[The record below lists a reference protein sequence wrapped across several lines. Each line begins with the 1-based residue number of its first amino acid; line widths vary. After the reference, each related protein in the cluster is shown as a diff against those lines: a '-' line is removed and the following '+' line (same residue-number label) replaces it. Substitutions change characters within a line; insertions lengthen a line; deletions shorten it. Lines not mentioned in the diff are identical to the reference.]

1 VNTEAHANGR
11 EPVLELRALSKSFG
25 GLRAV
30 RDVTLKI
37 MPGDRKAIIGP
48 NGAGK
53 TTLFNLI
60 TGIFPA
66 TSGQVVLFGQ
76 DVTRWPSHRR
86 TALGMA
92 RTFQITSLF
101 PKLTVLDNV
110 LLAIQGLRRSKFVM
124 WRFLSSYRDF
134 YDRAHGLLE
143 RARFLDRKDT
153 EVRYLSHG
161 EQRQLEI
168 ILGLASDPKILLL
181 DEPAAGL
188 SSGESSEMIRFLA
201 HLDRNLAILLIEHD
215 MDVVFDVA
223 EHISVLHFG
232 EILEAGAALL
242 GRNGVGKTTLVNSIV
257 GFNRPRR
264 GKVLFKGTDI
274 TEVSSF
280 ETVRSGMGLVPQGRR
295 VFPTLSVE
303 ENLMVAERSV
313 DRRGWNMERVYAL
326 FPRLRER
333 RSQRA
338 RTLSGGEQQMLAIGR
353 GLMTNP
359 DCLIMD
365 EPSEGL
371 APIIIQGLWQA
382 IARLKEE
389 GHSILLVEQ
398 NASLALQLVDYV
410 HVMSKGQVVYSARPE
425 ELRAND
431 EIKSRYLGI

>member
-1 VNTEAHANGR
+1 VNTDAHANGR

-232 EILEAGAALL
+232 EILEAGAAEQ
-242 GRNGVGKTTLVNSIV
+242 I
-257 GFNRPRR
+257 
-264 GKVLFKGTDI
+264 
-274 TEVSSF
+274 
-280 ETVRSGMGLVPQGRR
+280 
-295 VFPTLSVE
+295 
-303 ENLMVAERSV
+303 
-313 DRRGWNMERVYAL
+313 
-326 FPRLRER
+326 R
-333 RSQRA
+333 RS
-338 RTLSGGEQQMLAIGR
+338 EKVQQ
-353 GLMTNP
+353 
-359 DCLIMD
+359 
-365 EPSEGL
+365 
-371 APIIIQGLWQA
+371 
-382 IARLKEE
+382 
-389 GHSILLVEQ
+389 V
-398 NASLALQLVDYV
+398 
-410 HVMSKGQVVYSARPE
+410 
-425 ELRAND
+425 
-431 EIKSRYLGI
+431 YLGTA

>member
-11 EPVLELRALSKSFG
+11 EPVLELQALSKSFG

-76 DVTRWPSHRR
+76 DVTGWPSHRR

-101 PKLTVLDNV
+101 PKLSVLDNV

-232 EILEAGAALL
+232 EILEAGAAEQ
-242 GRNGVGKTTLVNSIV
+242 I
-257 GFNRPRR
+257 
-264 GKVLFKGTDI
+264 
-274 TEVSSF
+274 
-280 ETVRSGMGLVPQGRR
+280 
-295 VFPTLSVE
+295 
-303 ENLMVAERSV
+303 
-313 DRRGWNMERVYAL
+313 
-326 FPRLRER
+326 R
-333 RSQRA
+333 RS
-338 RTLSGGEQQMLAIGR
+338 EKVQQ
-353 GLMTNP
+353 
-359 DCLIMD
+359 
-365 EPSEGL
+365 
-371 APIIIQGLWQA
+371 
-382 IARLKEE
+382 
-389 GHSILLVEQ
+389 V
-398 NASLALQLVDYV
+398 
-410 HVMSKGQVVYSARPE
+410 
-425 ELRAND
+425 
-431 EIKSRYLGI
+431 YLGTA

>member
-1 VNTEAHANGR
+1 VNTDSHANGS

-76 DVTRWPSHRR
+76 DVTKWPSHRR

-134 YDRAHGLLE
+134 YDRAYGLLE

-201 HLDRNLAILLIEHD
+201 QLDRNLAILLIEHD

-232 EILEAGAALL
+232 EVLEAGAAEQ
-242 GRNGVGKTTLVNSIV
+242 I
-257 GFNRPRR
+257 
-264 GKVLFKGTDI
+264 
-274 TEVSSF
+274 
-280 ETVRSGMGLVPQGRR
+280 
-295 VFPTLSVE
+295 
-303 ENLMVAERSV
+303 
-313 DRRGWNMERVYAL
+313 
-326 FPRLRER
+326 R
-333 RSQRA
+333 RS
-338 RTLSGGEQQMLAIGR
+338 EKVQQI
-353 GLMTNP
+353 
-359 DCLIMD
+359 
-365 EPSEGL
+365 
-371 APIIIQGLWQA
+371 
-382 IARLKEE
+382 
-389 GHSILLVEQ
+389 
-398 NASLALQLVDYV
+398 
-410 HVMSKGQVVYSARPE
+410 
-425 ELRAND
+425 
-431 EIKSRYLGI
+431 YLGTA

>member
-1 VNTEAHANGR
+1 MNTQAHANGR

-60 TGIFPA
+60 TGILPA
-66 TSGQVVLFGQ
+66 SSGQVVLFGQ
-76 DVTRWPSHRR
+76 DVTKWPSHRR

-110 LLAIQGLRRSKFVM
+110 LLAIQGLRPSKFVM
-124 WRFLSSYRDF
+124 WRFLSSYRNV
-134 YDRAHGLLE
+134 YDKAHGLLD

-168 ILGLASDPKILLL
+168 VLGLASDPRILLL

-201 HLDRNLAILLIEHD
+201 QLDRSLAILLIEHD

-232 EILEAGAALL
+232 EVLEAGSAEQI
-242 GRNGVGKTTLVNSIV
+242 RHSE
-257 GFNRPRR
+257 
-264 GKVLFKGTDI
+264 KV
-274 TEVSSF
+274 
-280 ETVRSGMGLVPQGRR
+280 
-295 VFPTLSVE
+295 
-303 ENLMVAERSV
+303 
-313 DRRGWNMERVYAL
+313 
-326 FPRLRER
+326 
-333 RSQRA
+333 
-338 RTLSGGEQQMLAIGR
+338 QQ
-353 GLMTNP
+353 
-359 DCLIMD
+359 
-365 EPSEGL
+365 
-371 APIIIQGLWQA
+371 
-382 IARLKEE
+382 
-389 GHSILLVEQ
+389 V
-398 NASLALQLVDYV
+398 
-410 HVMSKGQVVYSARPE
+410 
-425 ELRAND
+425 
-431 EIKSRYLGI
+431 YLGTG